1 MRDILTPEGN
11 EDFPAVR
18 RSNKMTSRMVC
29 FKTNAPV
36 TWMCMAFRY
45 WFQVG
50 ILEPSCS
57 THITYHW
64 FSQRL
69 PPEDRDLDVDN
80 NTFRWCLL
88 HGKSPQQFG
97 GHAPSVHMDGR
108 KAERIW
114 DPSCPANLWFEFCIS
129 PNGTVSKKRVPQT
142 CKISFNLLRFRAPI
156 LWIHSQIC
164 LCFLNLSLFQ

>member
-1 MRDILTPEGN
+1 MPYFVHPWCRWIGGRLCVIYWHQKGMKTFLQSVAQTRWHQGWFVLKQMPLLHGCVWH
-11 EDFPAVR
+11 FVIG
-18 RSNKMTSRMVC
+18 
-29 FKTNAPV
+29 FKI
-36 TWMCMAFRY
+36 
-45 WFQVG
+45 G

-69 PPEDRDLDVDN
+69 SPEDRDLDVDN

-129 PNGTVSKKRVPQT
+129 PNGTVSKKRVRTQ
-142 CKISFNLLRFRAPI
+142 NL
-156 LWIHSQIC
+156 
-164 LCFLNLSLFQ
+164 